1 MTSIPRKTDI
11 PHKTNKAGKILIHL
25 LLTFLALGLTLTTA
39 AEEIDFV
46 ETFSLSADGRVSLDN
61 VNGDV
66 TIEAWDSNEVK
77 VEYTKRARSQ
87 AGLDRMTVEF
97 DVQGDRLEIETEY
110 SKEKRSWKN
119 NDGGEVEF
127 HLWVPRGA
135 RLDEIDLVN
144 GNLKVTG
151 VEGDLRADLVN
162 GTVRARGLRGDVE
175 IDTVNG
181 DVEITMTDLASNRSV
196 VIDSV
201 NGSIEVAIP
210 DGVGADIEAS
220 TVHGKI
226 SNDFGLTV
234 KKGRYVGRS
243 LNASMG
249 GGGAQIE
256 LDNVNGAIRIV
267 SQ

>member
-1 MTSIPRKTDI
+1 MTNITSKT
-11 PHKTNKAGKILIHL
+11 LIHL
-25 LLTFLALGLTLTTA
+25 LLALLALSLTLTTA

-46 ETFSLSADGRVSLDN
+46 ETFSLSATGRVSLDN
-61 VNGDV
+61 INGDV
-66 TIEAWDSNEVK
+66 TIEAWDSSEVK
-77 VEYTKRARSQ
+77 VQYTKRARSQ

-97 DVQGDRLEIETEY
+97 DAQSDRLEIETEY
-110 SKEKRSWKN
+110 SKQKRGWN
-119 NDGGEVEF
+119 NDGGEVDF

-144 GNLKVTG
+144 GNLKITG

-162 GTVRARGLRGDVE
+162 GTVRASGLRGDVE

-181 DVEITMTDLASNRSV
+181 DVEITMTDLAANRSV

-210 DGVGADIEAS
+210 DGIGADIEAS

-226 SNDFGLTV
+226 SNDFGLKV